1 MLGSWIDQDKQE
13 ITIILTNFPCSYNQ
27 CTHCPFEIESIDDG
41 EEIMITNKQIINES
55 LEKVTEFNLE
65 NVKIFNGGSFFEL
78 PDDVFPILKS
88 ISEGR
93 NVSIESRPEFLSKKS
108 ISLIFDKLQPLKLN
122 IFIGFDSADEVIR
135 NKLLNKGIPKSELD
149 RISNDLKNIK
159 NVQFFSYVLFGIKG
173 ISEESVKDSVLY
185 FNKNLNGVSAIEFR
199 ENPKTEL
206 KHQNISEQLKKFLI
220 QNCINVDFIGDDDE
234 QWLLPEK
241 RS

>member
-27 CTHCPFEIESIDDG
+27 CTHCPFEIESIDD
-41 EEIMITNKQIINES
+41 EQEITITNRQIIDDA
-55 LEKVTEFNLE
+55 LEKITEFDLK

-78 PDDVFPILKS
+78 PDEVFPILKS
-88 ISEGR
+88 ITEDR
-93 NVSIESRPEFLSKKS
+93 VVSIESRPEFLSKKS
-108 ISLIFDKLQPLKLN
+108 VSLIFDKLKPLKLN
-122 IFIGFDSADEVIR
+122 IFTGFDSLDETIR
-135 NKLLNKGIPKSELD
+135 NKLLNKGIPRSEID
-149 RISNDLKNIK
+149 RISKDLKNIE
-159 NVQFFSYVLFGIKG
+159 NVQLFSYVLFGIKG
-173 ISEESVKDSVLY
+173 VSEESVKDSILY
-185 FNKNLNGVSAIEFR
+185 FNKYLNGVSAIEFR

-241 RS
+241 KI